1 MYKNHFI
8 NIKELKDLRRQLRKN
23 STEAEQILWT
33 HLRGSKLGVKFC
45 RQLSIGR
52 YIPDFC
58 CRSLRLIIE
67 VDGDVHNTPETLE
80 NDSIRSDVLEGIE
93 YKILRFTN
101 QEVLT
106 NIYKVLSEIKKYLPS
121 HFCSSVTP
129 HP

>member
-8 NIKELKDLRRQLRKN
+8 NIAELRDLRRQLRKN
-23 STEAEQILWT
+23 STEAEKKLWT
-33 HLRGSKLGVKFC
+33 YLRGSKLGVRFY

-67 VDGDVHNTPETLE
+67 VDGDIHQDPDISE
-80 NDSIRSDVLEGIE
+80 NDKIRSDILEGVE

-106 NIYKVLSEIKKYLPS
+106 NIFKVLSEIKKNLPPLPFV
-121 HFCSSVTP
+121 FCRERG
-129 HP
+129 